1 MQYRRFYQPGARYFF
16 TVVTENRVPL
26 LIENIERLRA
36 AFRLCL
42 SRYPFEIE
50 AMVVLP
56 DHLHTLWRL
65 PENDADFSKRWMVI
79 KRKFSA
85 GLPCRVVSD
94 SKTKKREKGI
104 WQRRFWEH
112 YIRDEDDWR
121 RHVDYIHFNPVK
133 HGYVSKPQDWPHSS
147 FNQAIRKGWYEQ
159 GVLLDDNF
167 NELNNENIGNE

>member
-1 MQYRRFYQPGARYFF
+1 MHYRRLYQPGARYFF
-16 TVVTENRVPL
+16 TVVTENREPL
-26 LIENIERLRA
+26 LIDHIERLRA

-42 SRYPFEIE
+42 SRYPFEID
-50 AMVVLP
+50 AIVVLP
-56 DHLHTLWRL
+56 EHLHTIWRL
-65 PENDADFSKRWMVI
+65 PDNDADFSKRWMVI

-85 GLPCRVVSD
+85 GLPSRVVSD

-112 YIRDEDDWR
+112 CIRDEEDWR

-147 FNQAIRKGWYEQ
+147 FNQAIRKGWYEP
-159 GVLLDDNF
+159 GIVLDDPYI
-167 NELNNENIGNE
+167 ELNHENIGNE